1 MPLSPG
7 TKLAH
12 YEILEPIGKGGM
24 GEVYRAKDSKLGRDV
39 AIKVLPD
46 EFAENEERLARFKR
60 EAKVLAS
67 LNHPGIAAIHG
78 LEESEGTHY
87 LVLELVPGETLAE
100 RIARG
105 PIPLEEAIEI
115 ASQIAEAL
123 EEAHEQGIVHR
134 DLKPANIKQTEDGK
148 IKVLDFGL
156 AKVFQ
161 EDGAESDAATS
172 MSPTL
177 TRDATRV
184 GVILGTASYMSPEQA
199 KGKRVDKRTD
209 IFAFG
214 AVLYEMLTGKKTFPG
229 EDVSEVLASVIKLEP
244 DWKAL
249 PTGVSSRL
257 LELLR
262 RCLEKDSKRR
272 VRDIGDVRLAM
283 EGAFET
289 APTPQGVV
297 SPSVGWQP
305 AKAVATALA
314 LSVIAGVAVWNVMRS
329 EPPPIARFSLTL
341 PPGVSLTGIG
351 RHVVALSPDG
361 TRLVYTAN
369 DQLYLRAM
377 DQTVATPIRGT
388 EGARSPFFSPDGD
401 WVGFYSDGKL
411 KKVAIRGG
419 APVSLCDAPV
429 SPFGARWGADGA
441 IVFGQ
446 IAAGIM
452 QVSADGGTPEV
463 LIPLEERELGH
474 GPQILPG
481 EKAVLFTLGDGTNW
495 YNAQIVVHSLET
507 GERKV
512 LIEGGRDARYLPTGH
527 LVYVLD
533 GTLLAVPFDVDEL
546 EVTGGPIPMAEG
558 FMTAVGVDAGAA
570 QFSVSDSGAL
580 VYVTGSDPGKRTL
593 VWVNRDGREE
603 ALAAEPHAYTYPRIS
618 PDGGRVALDVRD
630 EEQDIWIWDFAHET
644 LTRLTFAP
652 GRDQYPVW
660 TPDGRQVAFSSERDG
675 TSNLYWKAADGT
687 GAVERL
693 YESENAQVPYAFTP
707 DGRQLVLR
715 KASADVSKGFDL
727 EVLSLKGSTEPL
739 LATEFNERNAEISPD
754 GRWLAYES
762 NASGQFE
769 IYVRPFPN
777 VEDGQWLIS
786 SGRGARPLWSPD
798 GRELFYLAPGARLMA
813 VPVETVQ
820 TEASFAHGK
829 PEEVF
834 RGYYVPGGISIGR
847 SYDIAPDGERFLMIK
862 ESGND
867 STEFILVQNWFEE
880 LKRLVPTDN

>member
-1 MPLSPG
+1 
-7 TKLAH
+7 
-12 YEILEPIGKGGM
+12 M

-100 RIARG
+100 RISRG
-105 PIPLEEAIEI
+105 PIPVEEAIEI
-115 ASQIAEAL
+115 ATKIAEAL

-214 AVLYEMLTGKKTFPG
+214 AVLYEMLTGKKAFPG

-244 DWKAL
+244 DWNAL

-305 AKAVATALA
+305 AKAVAAALA

-341 PPGVSLTGIG
+341 PPGVSLTGIA
-351 RHVVALSPDG
+351 RHVLALSPDG
-361 TRLVYTAN
+361 TRLVYSAN
-369 DQLYLRAM
+369 DQLYLRAH
-377 DQTVATPIRGT
+377 G
-388 EGARSPFFSPDGD
+388 SN
-401 WVGFYSDGKL
+401 
-411 KKVAIRGG
+411 GG
-419 APVSLCDAPV
+419 NSHP
-429 SPFGARWGADGA
+429 
-441 IVFGQ
+441 
-446 IAAGIM
+446 
-452 QVSADGGTPEV
+452 
-463 LIPLEERELGH
+463 GH
-474 GPQILPG
+474 
-481 EKAVLFTLGDGTNW
+481 
-495 YNAQIVVHSLET
+495 
-507 GERKV
+507 R
-512 LIEGGRDARYLPTGH
+512 
-527 LVYVLD
+527 
-533 GTLLAVPFDVDEL
+533 
-546 EVTGGPIPMAEG
+546 
-558 FMTAVGVDAGAA
+558 
-570 QFSVSDSGAL
+570 
-580 VYVTGSDPGKRTL
+580 
-593 VWVNRDGREE
+593 
-603 ALAAEPHAYTYPRIS
+603 
-618 PDGGRVALDVRD
+618 
-630 EEQDIWIWDFAHET
+630 
-644 LTRLTFAP
+644 
-652 GRDQYPVW
+652 
-660 TPDGRQVAFSSERDG
+660 
-675 TSNLYWKAADGT
+675 
-687 GAVERL
+687 
-693 YESENAQVPYAFTP
+693 
-707 DGRQLVLR
+707 
-715 KASADVSKGFDL
+715 
-727 EVLSLKGSTEPL
+727 
-739 LATEFNERNAEISPD
+739 
-754 GRWLAYES
+754 
-762 NASGQFE
+762 
-769 IYVRPFPN
+769 
-777 VEDGQWLIS
+777 
-786 SGRGARPLWSPD
+786 
-798 GRELFYLAPGARLMA
+798 
-813 VPVETVQ
+813 
-820 TEASFAHGK
+820 
-829 PEEVF
+829 
-834 RGYYVPGGISIGR
+834 GR
-847 SYDIAPDGERFLMIK
+847 SKSLLLSR
-862 ESGND
+862 
-867 STEFILVQNWFEE
+867 
-880 LKRLVPTDN
+880 R